1 MNTYLSPR
9 IDSAISKIQDATGN
23 KSVVN
28 LALASLLPDTL
39 EGNQKGSFDPAVKQI
54 AMSQVKLF
62 MFSGH
67 DTTSSALCYLFY
79 ALSRNPQASDNLRAE
94 HDRVFGSDMHTDSL
108 ATKLSSNPALLNRL
122 PYTHAV
128 IKETLRLYPPVSSTR
143 EGEPGF
149 NIADD
154 QGRYFPTEGFLVWA
168 NPQTVQRDPEYWPR
182 PDEFWPERWLTIRND
197 PRHPIKGAWRPFE
210 FGPRNCI
217 GQELAVIEM
226 KVVLVMTA
234 RRFVVEPAYEELDR
248 RKGRAKIDTVY
259 GERGYQIARAQP
271 SGDLPCRVRSRVR
284 GEKAVGE
291 VVGE

>member
-1 MNTYLSPR
+1 MNTYLSPK
-9 IDSAISKIQDATGN
+9 IDSAMSKVQDAAGN

-28 LALASLLPDTL
+28 LALASLLPATPRTDH
-39 EGNQKGSFDPAVKQI
+39 KGSFDPVVKQI

-79 ALSRNPQASDNLRAE
+79 ALSRNLSASENLCAE
-94 HDRVFGSDMHTDSL
+94 HDRVFGNDIDPDSL
-108 ATKLSSNPALLNRL
+108 ATKLSSNPSLLNRL

-143 EGEPGF
+143 EGESGF

-168 NPQTVQRDPEYWPR
+168 NPQAVHRDPEYWPR

-210 FGPRNCI
+210 YGPRNCI

-226 KVVLVMTA
+226 KIVMVMTA
-234 RRFVVEPAYEELDR
+234 RRFAIEPAYEELDR
-248 RKGRAKIDTVY
+248 RKGRTRIDTVY

-271 SGDLPCRVRSRVR
+271 SGDLPCRVSNRAKLERKP
-284 GEKAVGE
+284 GD
-291 VVGE
+291 